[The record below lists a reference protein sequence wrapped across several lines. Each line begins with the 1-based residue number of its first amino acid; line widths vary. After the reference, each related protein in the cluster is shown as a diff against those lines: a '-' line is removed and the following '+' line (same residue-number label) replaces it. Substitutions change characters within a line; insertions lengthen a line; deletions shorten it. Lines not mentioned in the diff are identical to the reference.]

1 MNDLISVLVYYI
13 RRYRKVK
20 KQVYNNKYDKC
31 NYKKVTIRFRED
43 DEEDM
48 QIYNELEGMA
58 FLDGGKSKNQYIKDT
73 LKNRAEDLR
82 LFPYN
87 PEIYKKED

>member
-1 MNDLISVLVYYI
+1 M
-13 RRYRKVK
+13 K
-20 KQVYNNKYDKC
+20 KQVYNNKYDKA
-31 NYKKVTIRFRED
+31 NYKKITIRFRED
-43 DEEDM
+43 NEEDM

-87 PEIYKKED
+87 PENYKKED